1 MQYPQTIKF
10 TPGEWKLIEDRL
22 AVPCAIAET
31 LTSDEETYIKGDE
44 EHYYAA
50 AYNMGVNGP
59 EVTLNGTY
67 DRDVLEDAVEGST
80 MFAKLADQ
88 IQYGSP
94 AAQREARGLARQ
106 IAKVERRLAEIG
118 IHVRF
123 PKY

>member
-1 MQYPQTIKF
+1 MQYPKTIKF

-22 AVPCAIAET
+22 TVPDAIAEAMT
-31 LTSDEETYIKGDE
+31 DNDAALPGDKE
-44 EHYYAA
+44 RFHDAA
-50 AYNMGVNGP
+50 VFMALHGP
-59 EVTLNGTY
+59 EVTLEGTY
-67 DRDVLEDAVEGST
+67 DRGVLEDAVEGST
-80 MFAKLADQ
+80 MPAKLADQ